1 MCVGAEP
8 GEGGKTV
15 RKRIKEMSRGKR
27 LALYAAAIALLT
39 PLVWALLGFPPLTKG
54 MEFRWI
60 MAGHCFPSKSPEL
73 VVEIKYEGRNGYKAG
88 SYEKQRSVGFQ
99 ADSDYVYVAKL
110 GYGKEDG
117 YHPVAWRVPAE
128 NGVLY
133 TPLDW
138 WVYDCMSWLKGEP
151 EDTSM
156 YSFRCSHIPAFA
168 VKAPGAGASLTLILE
183 DCHDQ
188 DGNPTAGGRFPLA
201 LDQAENGWFLFRWDT
216 RDIAIQSG
224 CYDESRY
231 VEGTY
236 YYYST
241 DLGFGYLHGQ
251 FSEPYIGLVE
261 WLKNYD
267 FTGLN
272 SSATAY
278 LELTTRD
285 EVGNVLNQVTWKL
298 P

>member
-1 MCVGAEP
+1 MIKG
-8 GEGGKTV
+8 
-15 RKRIKEMSRGKR
+15 IKELPRSKK
-27 LALYAAAIALLT
+27 LAIYGIVILVLL
-39 PLVWALLGFPPLTKG
+39 PLIWIMLGFPPLAKG
-54 MEFRWI
+54 MEFRRI
-60 MAGHCFPSKSPEL
+60 MAEHGFPGESPEL
-73 VVEIKYEGRNGYKAG
+73 VADIKYEGANSFYCRDM
-88 SYEKQRSVGFQ
+88 SVLFYEDQRRVGFR
-99 ADSDYVYVAKL
+99 ADDDNVYVAKL
-110 GYGKEDG
+110 GAGKEDESN
-117 YHPVAWRVPAE
+117 PTAWCVPAVD
-128 NGVLY
+128 GVLY

-138 WVYDCMSWLKGEP
+138 WVYDCMSSSLKWKP

-156 YSFRCSHIPAFA
+156 EAFSRCHIPAFA

-216 RDIAIQSG
+216 GDIAIQSG

-231 VEGTY
+231 IEGA
-236 YYYST
+236 YYYSSP
-241 DLGFGYLHGQ
+241 DLGFEYLHGQ

-278 LELTTRD
+278 LELTTWD
-285 EVGNVLNQVTWKL
+285 ENGNLLDQLTWKL

>member
-1 MCVGAEP
+1 M
-8 GEGGKTV
+8 
-15 RKRIKEMSRGKR
+15 IKGIKGLPRGKK
-27 LALYAAAIALLT
+27 LAIYGIVILVLL
-39 PLVWALLGFPPLTKG
+39 PLIWMMLGFPPFTKG
-54 MEFRWI
+54 MEFRRI
-60 MAGHCFPSKSPEL
+60 MAEHGFPGKSPEL
-73 VVEIKYEGRNGYKAG
+73 VADIKYEGFTI
-88 SYEKQRSVGFQ
+88 SYSGLNLSFYEDQRRVGFR
-99 ADSDYVYVAKL
+99 ADDDNVYVAKL
-110 GYGKEDG
+110 GDGKEDESNS
-117 YHPVAWRVPAE
+117 VAWCVSAVD
-128 NGVLY
+128 GVLY

-138 WVYDCMSWLKGEP
+138 WVYDCMSSSLKWKP

-156 YSFRCSHIPAFA
+156 EAFSRCHIPAFA

-224 CYDESRY
+224 CYDESR
-231 VEGTY
+231 VDGNY
-236 YYYST
+236 YYLEST
-241 DLGFGYLHGQ
+241 EMGLGRLHGQ
-251 FSEPYIGLVE
+251 FPEPYASLVE

-267 FTGLN
+267 FTGVN

-278 LELTTRD
+278 LELTTWD
-285 EVGNVLNQVTWKL
+285 ENGNLLDQLTWKL